1 MNSHEMDA
9 GVLELTVIV
18 FIMCS
23 QFPAAFEFNE
33 LFLITILDHLYSC
46 LFGTFLYNSEQERV
60 EKACTTVPTLGGEIV
75 EVLMTRLEMFQC

>member
-1 MNSHEMDA
+1 MDTD
-9 GVLELTVIV
+9 VLELTVNV

-23 QFPAAFEFNE
+23 QFPTAFEFNE

-60 EKACTTVPTLGGEIV
+60 EKVCATVPT
-75 EVLMTRLEMFQC
+75 VLVRMFLC